1 MTPADSYEDRQETNE
16 PTLVD
21 SAWQR
26 IKNRLEDERHRI
38 YEEIKNYPTPITACD
53 VQFGHLLEQQA
64 GVFAELARLHEARE
78 LGLQS
83 GDWTKTLDEFL
94 ESSRFM
100 DDETKA
106 QLRSSL
112 KEPF

>member
-1 MTPADSYEDRQETNE
+1 MPPADSHEDRQETTE

-38 YEEIKNYPTPITACD
+38 YGEIKNYPTPITACD

-64 GVFAELARLHEARE
+64 SVFAELARLHEARE
-78 LGLQS
+78 QSLQS
-83 GDWTKTLDEFL
+83 DDSTKLLAEFL
-94 ESSRFM
+94 ELSRFM

-106 QLRSSL
+106 QFRASL
-112 KEPF
+112 KE